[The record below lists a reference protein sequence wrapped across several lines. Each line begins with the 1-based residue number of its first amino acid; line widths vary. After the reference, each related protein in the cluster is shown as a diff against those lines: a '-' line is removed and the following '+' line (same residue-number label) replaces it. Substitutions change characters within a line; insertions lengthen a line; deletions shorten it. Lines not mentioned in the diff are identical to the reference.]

1 MFERGISLRRGM
13 SISHSPDAILSQF
26 EDNAMWHLQVRRKAS
41 SLIDDE
47 PSSPL
52 LSSFF
57 VSRTQSII
65 DADDFQVVLASV
77 RILCE
82 TVNDFLNRVTE
93 THRDDEQ
100 LLIKC
105 DILR

>member
-1 MFERGISLRRGM
+1 MEKMTPALADR
-13 SISHSPDAILSQF
+13 
-26 EDNAMWHLQVRRKAS
+26 N
-41 SLIDDE
+41 
-47 PSSPL
+47 SSPHHWTTAIRAIYRTPHDGATNNDYHL
-52 LSSFF
+52 NPYHLFLSSAMPLPLALEK
-57 VSRTQSII
+57 QSII
-65 DADDFQVVLASV
+65 DTDDFQVVIASV

-82 TVNDFLNRVTE
+82 TVNEFLNRVTE